1 MELTQIITVVTI
13 VVTWIFGVIA
23 KKSTWIKNNL
33 IPLQNIVVGL
43 IVAIIEWIIT
53 KDFSMAIAVSGLIA
67 GGSYD
72 VFHNLQKIVKGEK

>member
-13 VVTWIFGVIA
+13 FVTWIFGVIA

-33 IPLQNIVVGL
+33 IPLQNIVIGL
-43 IVAIIEWIIT
+43 IVAVVEWIIT

-72 VFHNLQKIVKGEK
+72 VFHNLEKLFRKGE